1 MKKWMAMLLS
11 CVLALNLAACGA
23 GADGGPEDSNP
34 AETALHF
41 ELTTS
46 VYEDEYK
53 ADDGTVLFS
62 ERYELPQLELRDES
76 GDVYTLAENVTAN
89 GGAGETAQL
98 RVQAAFNTEMESV
111 LTSLRADAGKMT
123 EEAKELYAAG
133 TDWSMFTTGGSW
145 TSELTLGEVY
155 RVEGKLLSIAA
166 EEYTYYGGPH
176 PNSASRTWNFDLT
189 SGEFLTFD
197 DLASQEG
204 DVNGNTLQER
214 IYWSIASQIGE
225 QNLNEGYF
233 DDYDSYLLDFPSF
246 AALRFTA
253 AGMTVTFDNYIIA
266 PYAAGPQVF
275 EVPYDAFYSALSEHA
290 KELLDVSQEQIVLSD
305 FDTAAAL
312 WAWFHM
318 LSPACSAESGTVE
331 IGGYTYWGAEI
342 SGVSTMSELRA
353 LLCRY
358 FDASLADEWLAEE
371 PARFAEEGGR
381 LYVLDGARGSD
392 IDIIGDT
399 RSVTLEGETGVV
411 TQVITRR
418 DPGGEDPGGEE
429 TIEYPFTLVDGH
441 AVFSA
446 FPYPY

>member
-111 LTSLRADAGKMT
+111 LTSLRADAGKMA

-133 TDWSMFTTGGSW
+133 TDGSMFTTGGSW

-253 AGMTVTFDNYIIA
+253 ADMTVTFDNYIIA

-312 WAWFHM
+312 WTWFHM

-342 SGVSTMSELRA
+342 SGISTMSELRA

-399 RSVTLEGETGVV
+399 RSVTLDGETGVV

-418 DPGGEDPGGEE
+418 DPGGEE
-429 TIEYPFTLVDGH
+429 TIEYPFTLVDGR